1 MEDNIIFWDKKID
14 INEVKMILK
23 DELSP
28 RFIEFAALLL
38 SRINDPKQVFNNYL
52 TKVMFCRNWKKIKI
66 KMRKNKWNDNKI
78 IFWDAVYEVA
88 VKDIDKN
95 SLKTKKDKVSDPEM
109 KSIGQKIE
117 ETRKRKRWT
126 QKELA
131 NQSKVSQQT
140 ISLAENGHTNISLR
154 ALKKIT
160 DALSLKIYIE
170 NEEKKLS
177 NVDTYV
183 Y

>member
-1 MEDNIIFWDKKID
+1 
-14 INEVKMILK
+14 
-23 DELSP
+23 
-28 RFIEFAALLL
+28 
-38 SRINDPKQVFNNYL
+38 
-52 TKVMFCRNWKKIKI
+52 
-66 KMRKNKWNDNKI
+66 MRKNKWNDNKI